1 MTISAK
7 IIEDSISKKG
17 KRLTTFQL
25 RYPKFIHGEFMT
37 HRVFSRNASSSRA
50 IPVSRLLK
58 DLNDDP
64 VYPSYWGANQKGMQ
78 AGEECNA
85 SVFLPSNDPPVYCEE
100 FTREEAWDEARAFA
114 HIVASA
120 YNKAGY
126 HKQTVNRIL
135 EPYSHINVVVTSTQ
149 WSNFFALRCHK
160 DAQPEMRLLA
170 EAIYE
175 VYNQYTPKVLD
186 VGEWHLPYVTNKDR
200 DTALKMDESSE
211 FFPDSVFN
219 YLIPLSVARCARV
232 SYLTHEGKE
241 PLITE
246 DLALYDR
253 LMKQVP
259 LHASPAEHQGSPD
272 EYLGTRSVIH
282 GDGRGNSSTV
292 KEDVWL
298 CPQLHG
304 NFDGWIQ
311 YRKMCPGECQ

>member
-170 EAIYE
+170 EDIYE
-175 VYNQYTPKVLD
+175 VYNRHIPKVLD
-186 VGEWHLPYVTNKDR
+186 VGEWHLPYVTAANKEAADKLSN
-200 DTALKMDESSE
+200 DPEYGGSALFD
-211 FFPDSVFN
+211 

-241 PLITE
+241 PSILE

-304 NFDGWIQ
+304 NFDGWVQ